1 MIIDK
6 LYDNVLKKGNVCVGL
21 DTAVEYLPKEF
32 LNKYEYLEDA
42 LYRFNQKIIAS
53 TLDIA
58 ACYKV
63 QIAYYEAL
71 GLKGM
76 MVYKKTLEYIRSKGA
91 VVIADI
97 KRGDIA
103 DTAKMY
109 AKAHFQGE
117 FESDFVTLNP
127 YMGLDSVEP
136 YLPYVKNNEK
146 GIFLLVRT
154 SNPGA
159 EDIQYLNCGDG
170 KKVYN
175 EIGDKI
181 QKIGE
186 NYMGKYG
193 YSSIGGVVGCTH
205 QEEGEEIR
213 DSLNKTFL
221 LIPGYGA
228 QGGKAQD
235 VSVYLNDGNG
245 GVVNSSR
252 GILLAYKNHEDGG
265 KRFDEY
271 AREEAIKMRREIKNS
286 VLKNREEKIE
296 KGA

>member
-6 LYDNVLKKGNVCVGL
+6 LYDSVEKKGNVCVGL
-21 DTAVEYLPKEF
+21 DTAVEYIPKEF

-53 TLDIA
+53 TLDVA

-91 VVIADI
+91 IAIADI
-97 KRGDIA
+97 KRGDIS

-146 GIFLLVRT
+146 GLFLLIRT

-159 EDIQYLNCGDG
+159 EDIQYLNCGG
-170 KKVYN
+170 GRKVYN
-175 EIGDKI
+175 EVGNKI

-186 NYMGKYG
+186 NFMGKYG

-205 QEEGEEIR
+205 QEEGAEIR
-213 DSLNKTFL
+213 SNLHKTFL

-235 VSVYLNDGNG
+235 VSVYLNSGNG

-252 GILLAYKNHEDGG
+252 GILLAYKNYENGE
-265 KRFDEY
+265 KRFDEC
-271 AREEAIKMRREIKNS
+271 AREEVIKMRREIKNS
-286 VLKNREEKIE
+286 VLKNIEEKIE